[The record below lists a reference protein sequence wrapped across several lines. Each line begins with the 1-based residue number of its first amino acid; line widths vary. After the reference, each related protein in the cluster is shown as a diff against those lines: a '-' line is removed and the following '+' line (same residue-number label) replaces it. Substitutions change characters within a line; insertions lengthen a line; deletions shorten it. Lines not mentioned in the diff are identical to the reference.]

1 MDESKKKPVM
11 IAVIVVCLVAAG
23 AIFWGTRSG
32 GGSIDDLSDAEMTWV
47 ICMNKSC
54 NAQYEMS
61 LKEYYKFV
69 TANANPMGPTPALTC
84 KVCGEPSVYKAE
96 KCQNPACGI
105 VFRSGSVPNDHADRC
120 PKCGKSAIEESREAR
135 KREMAG
141 ASNE

>member
-11 IAVIVVCLVAAG
+11 IAVIVICLVAAG

-32 GGSIDDLSDAEMTWV
+32 GGGSISDIPDSEKTWV
-47 ICMNKSC
+47 ICLNKSC

-61 LKEYYKFV
+61 LKEYYKFLRD
-69 TANANPMGPTPALTC
+69 NANPMAPSAPAMTC
-84 KVCGEPSVYKAE
+84 ETCGEPSVYKAE

-120 PKCGKSAIEESREAR
+120 PKCKQSATEELREAR
-135 KREMAG
+135 KRQMAG
-141 ASNE
+141 E